1 MKKME
6 AFVGG
11 FLYWVL
17 LSLILKVG
25 FMLYNLSVYSSVGGI
40 DWLSV
45 LWHGLPLDC
54 SLAGYL
60 SIIPGLSLMVGVWMG
75 NGGEVFRRFYYWLA
89 SWIVVILSMLNAV
102 LYGYWR
108 FPLDTTPFFY
118 FFSSPS
124 DALASA
130 GWREYTVLAVLV
142 ALLALSAWMTM
153 RRCRRCKCSKSS
165 TKPCPI

>member
-60 SIIPGLSLMVGVWMG
+60 SIIPGLSLMVGV
-75 NGGEVFRRFYYWLA
+75 
-89 SWIVVILSMLNAV
+89 
-102 LYGYWR
+102 
-108 FPLDTTPFFY
+108 
-118 FFSSPS
+118 
-124 DALASA
+124 
-130 GWREYTVLAVLV
+130 
-142 ALLALSAWMTM
+142 
-153 RRCRRCKCSKSS
+153 
-165 TKPCPI
+165 